1 MDSTRLN
8 AIVNEHF
15 GTREYFSRKMK
26 VSRWTAYRWL
36 KNPERMGLADL
47 RRLST
52 ITGKPLK
59 ELV

>member
-1 MDSTRLN
+1 MNASKLN
-8 AIVNEHF
+8 QIVNEHF

-36 KNPERMGLADL
+36 KNPERMDLADL

-52 ITGKPLK
+52 ITGKPLN